1 MIEHFPE
8 ESLEYQRILFNSEA
22 GLPGRAYLKQ
32 RGITAETARHWEMG
46 YCPYGHT
53 AKVYKD
59 MNKNPKKMYGR
70 ITFPIRDQHGKM
82 ISISGRLVLQLKEVP
97 KYDHYPFA
105 ARRILFGL
113 WQNKEDIRK
122 LERAVVTEGQLDVIT
137 AWQSNFRIVT
147 SSFGAH
153 GSLDHLALLS
163 RYSNIVDILYD
174 ADAAGEKGIEGIKK
188 LTTLGDLDVRFQRPF
203 PRGEDLDS
211 WLRKNSVDDLW
222 KALEKDETD
231 NLKLKLMRMKSR

>member
-1 MIEHFPE
+1 MIEHFPD
-8 ESLEYQRILFNSEA
+8 ESREYQHILFKTEA

-32 RGITAETARHWEMG
+32 RGITEETARHWEMG
-46 YCPYGHT
+46 YCPYGHN
-53 AKVYKD
+53 AKVYRD
-59 MNKNPKKMYGR
+59 MKKIQKKMYGR
-70 ITFPIRDQHGKM
+70 ITFPIRDQNGKM

-97 KYDHYPFA
+97 KYDHYPFP

-113 WQNKEDIRK
+113 WQNKDDIRE

-137 AWQSNFRIVT
+137 AWQNNFRIVT

-163 RYSNIVDILYD
+163 RYSSIIDILYD
-174 ADAAGEKGIEGIKK
+174 ADKAGEKGIEGIKK
-188 LTTLGDLDVRFQRPF
+188 LTSLGDLDVRFQRPF

-211 WLRKNSVDDLW
+211 WLRKHSVDELW
-222 KALEKDETD
+222 KALEKNEAD